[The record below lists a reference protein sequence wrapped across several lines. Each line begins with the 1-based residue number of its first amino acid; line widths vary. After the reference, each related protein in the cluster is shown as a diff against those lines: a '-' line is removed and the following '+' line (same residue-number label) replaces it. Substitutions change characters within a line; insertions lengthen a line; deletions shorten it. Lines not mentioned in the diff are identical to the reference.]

1 MVKGASGNHLI
12 TILATAGGEI
22 FDRQGHPRAF
32 KEAEKRGQEALS
44 FPAQSVL
51 LHTGSTWLL
60 EGTLRTFSYSP
71 THISMSSNLRL
82 QFFGMFPA
90 EVSVGKQS

>member
-32 KEAEKRGQEALS
+32 KEAEKRGREALS
-44 FPAQSVL
+44 FPAQSVQ
-51 LHTGSTWLL
+51 
-60 EGTLRTFSYSP
+60 YY
-71 THISMSSNLRL
+71 
-82 QFFGMFPA
+82 
-90 EVSVGKQS
+90 